1 MKKTLFTFLVLAVA
15 SCFAQVD
22 SQYQSAATALEQLHS
37 AANAQIASANQQSA
51 ALQTQ
56 LDAAGAVVS
65 DLRAQ
70 IATWLATKTYSD
82 LEWLTWKINC
92 NAQVGGSGNGAGAQT
107 IAPGA
112 SFTITPA
119 APVAG
124 AANYFDCYYT
134 ADVAPDDA
142 KKHFALTIPWTFP
155 TATDSNASQGLE
167 MEIRQSL
174 TSGLQGV
181 CALQM
186 NFSGNQLRIYD
197 HVRHWFA
204 TGVAMPHFTPGV
216 TYTVTLECHRDD
228 ANNVVYDAI
237 TINNTRTPLT
247 YTYPYWQDNWRPM
260 MRVAGQLDGRGTGT
274 PYTVKRGNTVFKE
287 SQ

>member
-1 MKKTLFTFLVLAVA
+1 LRLSLVLRITL
-15 SCFAQVD
+15 
-22 SQYQSAATALEQLHS
+22 TA
-37 AANAQIASANQQSA
+37 
-51 ALQTQ
+51 
-56 LDAAGAVVS
+56 
-65 DLRAQ
+65 
-70 IATWLATKTYSD
+70 
-82 LEWLTWKINC
+82 
-92 NAQVGGSGNGAGAQT
+92 
-107 IAPGA
+107 
-112 SFTITPA
+112 ITPQTWH
-119 APVAG
+119 PMMR
-124 AANYFDCYYT
+124 
-134 ADVAPDDA
+134 
-142 KKHFALTIPWTFP
+142 KKNFSLTMPWTFP
-155 TATDSNASQGLE
+155 TAADSNASQGLE

-197 HVRHWFA
+197 HVKHWFA

-237 TINNTRTPLT
+237 TINSTRTPLS

-274 PYTVKRGNTVFKE
+274 PYTVKRGSTVFKE